1 VAATEKVLNDGA
13 ALTFHPQFNSAFTMS
28 ADFKVHIYPSD
39 CDSVGHV
46 NHAHLLMLLERARWS
61 ALERHMSYAEYMRTS
76 LWAVVRKVE
85 ASYTAQVFPGDDL
98 SIRTGLVSVG
108 NTSFIVRQVVQ
119 NQRQQLV
126 CDASIVYVTVSP
138 DGKPISVPDQWRT
151 LFSPWEE
158 PAASNAR

>member
-1 VAATEKVLNDGA
+1 MVPDCVTSTAKLLVFDATVTHLPMAE
-13 ALTFHPQFNSAFTMS
+13 
-28 ADFKVHIYPSD
+28 DFKVHIYPSD

-46 NHAHLLMLLERARWS
+46 NHAHLLTILERARWS
-61 ALERHMSYAEYMRTS
+61 ALERHMSYDEYMRTS

-85 ASYTAQVFPGDDL
+85 ASYMAQVFPGDEL
-98 SIRTGLVSVG
+98 TIRTGLVSVG

-119 NQRQQLV
+119 NHRNAVV

-138 DGKPISVPDQWRT
+138 EGKPIPVPDQWRT

-158 PAASNAR
+158 PAAGAAR

>member
-1 VAATEKVLNDGA
+1 M
-13 ALTFHPQFNSAFTMS
+13 PQ
-28 ADFKVHIYPSD
+28 DFKVHIYPSD

-46 NHAHLLMLLERARWS
+46 NHAHLLTLLERARWS
-61 ALERHMSYAEYMRTS
+61 ALEKHMSYAEYMRTS

-85 ASYTAQVFPGDDL
+85 ASYSAQVFPGDDL
-98 SIRTGLVSVG
+98 TIRTGLLSVG

-119 NQRQQLV
+119 SQHNVIV

-138 DGKPISVPDQWRT
+138 EGKPIPVPDQWRT

-158 PAASNAR
+158 PEAANAR